1 MNPMGSILV
10 PVAVTT
16 NGHLSLVNF
25 NPSFSNVCKLMQLLV
40 APVSYNA
47 LNAKFELLIGKTVP
61 VVGPT
66 ATVQISTKCWSV
78 LCTSW

>member
-1 MNPMGSILV
+1 MLV

-16 NGHLSLVNF
+16 VGHGSSVNLRLSLL
-25 NPSFSNVCKLMQLLV
+25 NVSVFIQLLD
-40 APVSYNA
+40 APVSYSA
-47 LNAKFELLIGKTVP
+47 LIFTFEHIMGKTVP

-66 ATVQISTKCWSV
+66 ATVQISTKCLSV